1 MVSLYLPN
9 ELVNHIFSYCQ
20 SRTNKIMKNHI
31 KDVNEYKEQ
40 YVENNLINILHLM
53 EFYSHIHFDKIKFHS
68 RFYRCMNCSRVGF
81 AQPRIEFGEKFCSYT
96 CADQFDY

>member
-1 MVSLYLPN
+1 MNLPN
-9 ELVNHIFSYCQ
+9 ELVNHIFTYCQ
-20 SRTNKIMKNHI
+20 SRTNEIMKNHI
-31 KDVNEYKEQ
+31 KCVNEYKEPYQ
-40 YVENNLINILHLM
+40 DLDLIYILHLM
-53 EFYSHIHFDKIKFHS
+53 NFYGHIYFDKIKFHS